1 MVKNCT
7 GERLVKIETT
17 LEYMKQQQQEQKIL
31 LENFIESA
39 DQKYASKITEKIVF
53 SLIALITIGVLSA
66 LIKLVLTL

>member
-1 MVKNCT
+1 
-7 GERLVKIETT
+7 
-17 LEYMKQQQQEQKIL
+17 MKQQQQEQKIL